1 MRTPLFSTPLVEAEW
16 LLANLQRVVLLD
28 CRFSLA
34 DAEAGRRAYQNGH
47 IPGAIYADLA
57 RDLSAPV
64 QAGGR
69 GGRHPLPDPATLAAW
84 LGQAGIGRQT
94 PVVAYDDTAGG
105 QGFYAA
111 RAWWLLR
118 WLGHAEVAVL
128 NGGLGAYIK
137 AGGTLSQVEPQP
149 EAQTFTPD
157 VQHDMLAVA
166 DDVAA
171 RAADTALIDAR
182 APERYRGDTEPMD
195 KKAGHIPG
203 ARNLNWAQVLDAQG
217 RFLPPAQQ
225 CERLDLDDATP
236 SIMYCGSGVSATP
249 NVLARELAGVPAGKN
264 NRLYAGSWS
273 DWVSDDSRP
282 VATGGE

>member
-1 MRTPLFSTPLVEAEW
+1 MLTSSFSTPLVEAEW
-16 LLANLQRVVLLD
+16 LLANVQQVVLLD

-34 DAEAGRRAYQNGH
+34 DPEAGRRAYQNGH

-64 QAGGR
+64 QADGR
-69 GGRHPLPDPATLAAW
+69 GGRHPLPDPATLAGW
-84 LGQAGIGRQT
+84 LGQAGVGRQT

-128 NGGLGAYIK
+128 NGGLGAYLK
-137 AGGTLSQVEPQP
+137 AGGVLSQAEPQP
-149 EAQTFTPD
+149 KAQIFTPN

-166 DDVAA
+166 EDVVA
-171 RAADTALIDAR
+171 RTADTALIDAR
-182 APERYRGDTEPMD
+182 APERYRGEAEPID

-203 ARNLNWAQVLDAQG
+203 ARNLNWAQALDAQG
-217 RFLPPAQQ
+217 CFLPPAQQ
-225 CERLDLDDATP
+225 RERLGLGDAAP

-273 DWVSDDSRP
+273 DWVSDDSRL